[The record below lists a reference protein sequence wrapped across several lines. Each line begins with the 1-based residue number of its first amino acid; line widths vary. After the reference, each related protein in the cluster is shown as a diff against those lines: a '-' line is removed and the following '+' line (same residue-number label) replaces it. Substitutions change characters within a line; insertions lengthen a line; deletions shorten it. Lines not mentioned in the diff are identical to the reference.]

1 MMTSAART
9 VGSVSAGRARVGV
22 RIRPWLV
29 AMALSFGISLVGGEA
44 AQFLSAKDAVT
55 WIYVKGRSDPVAVVR
70 IASARRDFQRR
81 GYFRIGLLPM
91 AVIEDVKVEIRHAED
106 VGDLLVQTRQGLG
119 MMAHGRA
126 LEVRRIALSLA
137 GESEPF
143 LRAESVR
150 FEDDGRWQLRRV
162 VLNTR
167 NECIEAGLAWLQ
179 VTGPDAGQLVL
190 ETETGQHVTSL
201 LHPEPQSEQPSTSD
215 PP

>member
-9 VGSVSAGRARVGV
+9 VGSVSAGRAGVGL
-22 RIRPWLV
+22 RIWARLV
-29 AMALSFGISLVGGEA
+29 AMALSFWISLVGGEA

-167 NECIEAGLAWLQ
+167 NECIEAGRAWLQ